1 MKKIFLTVL
10 ALSLVSTSAVYANP
24 GKGKKAKK
32 AKIVTTQCCEAK
44 DCKKTA
50 TCTPMPGCGN

>member
-1 MKKIFLTVL
+1 MKKIFLAVL

-32 AKIVTTQCCEAK
+32 AKEV
-44 DCKKTA
+44 
-50 TCTPMPGCGN
+50 